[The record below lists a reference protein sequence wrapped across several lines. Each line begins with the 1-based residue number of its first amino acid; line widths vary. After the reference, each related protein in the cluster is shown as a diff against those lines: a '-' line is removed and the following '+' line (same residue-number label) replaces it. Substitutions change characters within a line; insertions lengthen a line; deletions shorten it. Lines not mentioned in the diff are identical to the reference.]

1 MRRILVSLVLVTVVL
16 NAPAAQSQTGDT
28 SGVWLATNVPYAPWT
43 FDFKQAGEALTG
55 RVWQNGAVRTVGEIM
70 DAKVNGDLV
79 SFNISGPLDGAS
91 RGVVTFTGTRS
102 GDTIVFSRT
111 TERSGGIGNGLYGTG
126 PSAPK
131 QVTARRQPT
140 GTVAMPPGP
149 STLPQQ
155 STLATAPTAAT
166 TVTGGLRYVAASGVA
181 FAPWTINLKI
191 ENGTVTGNATQ
202 GQSDP
207 ASGYMT
213 TLVGPFEIYDGKA
226 DGDRI
231 SFKLRTPDGGR
242 VITFTGTRNGD
253 RIAFTRSA
261 EVLGDDPGRD
271 GILGANGAT
280 QFTAL
285 LDSNPGTAPS
295 TSAPPV
301 RATTAA
307 PESADL
313 PITGAPSWGRA
324 SGRWQVMD
332 VPGAPWIFDLT
343 ENGAAL
349 SGTVQQTG
357 DPSAGVTIAA
367 GKVNGSMIS
376 FKVLSLD
383 GERILTFHGEV
394 NGNEISF
401 IREITVLDGG
411 SRGRNGLYGGA
422 TALGFVAKR
431 AAQPSQLPGH

>member
-1 MRRILVSLVLVTVVL
+1 
-16 NAPAAQSQTGDT
+16 
-28 SGVWLATNVPYAPWT
+28 
-43 FDFKQAGEALTG
+43 
-55 RVWQNGAVRTVGEIM
+55 
-70 DAKVNGDLV
+70 
-79 SFNISGPLDGAS
+79 
-91 RGVVTFTGTRS
+91 
-102 GDTIVFSRT
+102 
-111 TERSGGIGNGLYGTG
+111 
-126 PSAPK
+126 
-131 QVTARRQPT
+131 
-140 GTVAMPPGP
+140 
-149 STLPQQ
+149 
-155 STLATAPTAAT
+155 
-166 TVTGGLRYVAASGVA
+166 
-181 FAPWTINLKI
+181 
-191 ENGTVTGNATQ
+191 
-202 GQSDP
+202 
-207 ASGYMT
+207 MT

-261 EVLGDDPGRD
+261 EVLRGDPGRD

-280 QFTAL
+280 QFTAA

-301 RATTAA
+301 RATITAPA
-307 PESADL
+307 RAAL
-313 PITGAPSWGRA
+313 PITGAPSGGGA
-324 SGRWQVMD
+324 TGRWQVMD

-343 ENGAAL
+343 GNGAGL

-357 DPSAGVTIAA
+357 DQSAAVTIAA
-367 GKVNGSMIS
+367 GKVNGSAIS

-394 NGNEISF
+394 NGNAISF

-411 SRGRNGLYGGA
+411 SRGSNGLYGGA

-431 AAQPSQLPGH
+431 AVKPDQLQGH